1 MELRKG
7 SVVKSKA
14 GHDKGSFLVVLAVQ
28 GQELLLCDGK
38 ARPLERPKRKNVR
51 HIAATAHVLPDHAM
65 KTNREIRKSLK
76 IFNLQSETFT

>member
-1 MELRKG
+1 MELKTG

-51 HIAATAHVLPDHAM
+51 HIAATAHVLPDRAM